1 MEDYQHTAVA
11 SDAKK
16 LGQAEGQLFSDTEL
30 YLIGEG
36 NELILYDKLGAQFR
50 ENDGAQGVLFS
61 VWAPNAQSVSVI
73 GDFNGWNRGANLM
86 ARQGGSGVW
95 AVFVPGVGQGAH
107 YKFHLINALGQAVEK
122 TDPMGRFF
130 EQAPKNAA
138 IVWDTAHFS
147 WADESWMA
155 DRANRNPLES
165 PMSIYEVH
173 LGSWRKH
180 NDAESFSYCDLAVEL
195 VEYVTR
201 MGFTHVE
208 FLPVSEHAYYPS
220 WGYQVTGF
228 YAPTS
233 RYGNP
238 DDFAALVDALH
249 AAGVGV
255 ILDWVPAHFPKDDYA
270 LARFD
275 GTALYEHDDPRRGE
289 HPDWGTHIFNYSRNE
304 VRNFLTAN
312 ALYWCDRFHVDG
324 LRVDAVAS
332 MLYLDYS
339 REEGEWV
346 PNEHGGREDLEA
358 IGFLQH
364 VNHHVLTRHPGAV
377 MIAEESTS
385 WPKVSHPPDYGGL
398 GFSLKWNMG
407 WMHDNLS
414 FLKQDPVHRKWHFDK
429 TTFGMLYHYG
439 ENFLL
444 PLSHDEVVHLKGSLL
459 GKMPGDDW
467 QRLANLRLLLGY
479 QWMFPGKQLLFMG
492 GELGQA
498 SEWDENSQLDWES
511 VRDNPSLQG
520 VQNWVCDLNRFYR
533 EQSALWESD
542 FDPDGFQW
550 VNCDDRENSILS
562 FIRKSRDGLKLLL
575 VVVNFTPVPRSDY
588 RVGVPESGRWE
599 ETLNSDASTYGGTN
613 VGNQGGRES
622 NPEPGDGMEQS
633 LKIELPPLGL
643 AVFRLSKS

>member
-36 NELILYDKLGAQFR
+36 NELLLYDKLGAQFR
-50 ENDGAQGVLFS
+50 ENDGVQGVLFS
-61 VWAPNAQSVSVI
+61 VWAPNAQSVRVI
-73 GDFNGWNRGANLM
+73 GDFNGWNREANLM

-95 AVFVPGVGQGAH
+95 AVFVPGVGQGDH
-107 YKFHLINALGQAVEK
+107 YKFHIINALGQVVEK

-180 NDAESFSYCDLAVEL
+180 NDAESFSYRDLAVEL

-208 FLPVSEHAYYPS
+208 FLPVAEHAYYPS

-238 DDFAALVDALH
+238 DDFAALVDGLH

-275 GTALYEHDDPRRGE
+275 GTALYEHADPRRGE

-385 WPKVSHPPDYGGL
+385 WPKVSHPPDFGGL

-533 EQSALWESD
+533 EHSALWKSD
-542 FDPDGFQW
+542 FYPDGFQW

-613 VGNQGGRES
+613 FGNQGGRES
-622 NPEPGDGMEQS
+622 YPEPSDGMEQS

-643 AVFRLSKS
+643 TVFRLSKS